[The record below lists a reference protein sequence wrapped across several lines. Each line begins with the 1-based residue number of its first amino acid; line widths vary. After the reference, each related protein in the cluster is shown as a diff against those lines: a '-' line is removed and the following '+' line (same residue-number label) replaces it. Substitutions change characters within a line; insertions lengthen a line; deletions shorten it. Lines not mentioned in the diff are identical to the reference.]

1 MDLPNISFMDKL
13 STRELVILVVTL
25 LVVVGMGYYKFEWE
39 SLQKQREELA
49 NQVMQAEQSVQGFQA
64 ALGMVKPEKMQQ
76 EINKVK
82 EEIETL
88 KLEIDLTK
96 GKMTEKVADI
106 VRVLG
111 DQAKFQKAQLVTL
124 NSREK
129 LVESVAEYDDVLLE
143 KFFDNPESIT
153 TEELQNAIRKATIAM
168 SITPLMCGSAFK
180 NKGVQTLLD
189 AVCEFLPSAICL

>member
-129 LVESVAEYDDVLLE
+129 LVEKEGGTDFKEVTLFLTIKSNYGAIGDFVDALEEIPAVLMIRDIE
-143 KFFDNPESIT
+143 IKRQRETHPRVETDIT
-153 TEELQNAIRKATIAM
+153 IKLFV
-168 SITPLMCGSAFK
+168 L
-180 NKGVQTLLD
+180 
-189 AVCEFLPSAICL
+189 